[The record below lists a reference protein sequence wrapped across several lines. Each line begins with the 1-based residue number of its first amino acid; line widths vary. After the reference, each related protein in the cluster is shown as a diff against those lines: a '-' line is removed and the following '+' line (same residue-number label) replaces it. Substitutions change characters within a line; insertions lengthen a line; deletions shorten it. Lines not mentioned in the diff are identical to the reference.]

1 MSKRTYKVESDS
13 EKYSSEPEDNEYNI
27 HDEND
32 PFRQVYSSGGGFAF
46 SKIKSKAR
54 IEEVEDSESDK
65 DQQDVK
71 F

>member
-13 EKYSSEPEDNEYNI
+13 EKYSSEPDDNEYNI

-32 PFRQVYSSGGGFAF
+32 PFRQVYSAGGGFAF
-46 SKIKSKAR
+46 SKSKAP

-65 DQQDVK
+65 D
-71 F
+71 